1 MTVCLF
7 KLIITLNKQTY
18 SDFGHQAKNL
28 TTARIRIGKIL
39 TPLHKQEMDFQN
51 LSLTYAQET
60 EQINGVKC
68 KRSRYY
74 FLSCVKHLGPE

>member
-1 MTVCLF
+1 MAACLF
-7 KLIITLNKQTY
+7 KQTLGTKP
-18 SDFGHQAKNL
+18 KKP
-28 TTARIRIGKIL
+28 TTARIRIGNVL
-39 TPLHKQEMDFQN
+39 TPLHEQEMDFQN

-74 FLSCVKHLGPE
+74 FLFCVKHLGPE